1 MMPAE
6 DGTDGDEP
14 EKPPEDRPYQS
25 EVFSMRGDAQLTMDR
40 RARGEPPPTFLDR
53 LRAWLPWFG

>member
-1 MMPAE
+1 MSSEQGA
-6 DGTDGDEP
+6 GDEAP
-14 EKPPEDRPYQS
+14 EPLPDDWEYQP